1 MDYLLRHK
9 ELDGFKLTD
18 SQRSYINKSSAREI
32 DQVIDAL
39 TKDNSTD
46 TTTGRYE

>member
-9 ELDGFKLTD
+9 ELDDFKLTD

-32 DQVIDAL
+32 DQVIDHAL
-39 TKDNSTD
+39 TKDISTD
-46 TTTGRYE
+46 ATTGI